1 MAGELTFKT
10 YSPLKKGEGYEY
22 TFKASNSAL
31 SKVKNLCL
39 HAWKIEFELS
49 EGAAPIRVEAP
60 IPNHLDSLIQK
71 LGK

>member
-31 SKVKNLCL
+31 SKLTTFAGMPGKPNLGCL
-39 HAWKIEFELS
+39 KV
-49 EGAAPIRVEAP
+49 GTCVEAL
-60 IPNHLDSLIQK
+60 IPNHRDS
-71 LGK
+71 